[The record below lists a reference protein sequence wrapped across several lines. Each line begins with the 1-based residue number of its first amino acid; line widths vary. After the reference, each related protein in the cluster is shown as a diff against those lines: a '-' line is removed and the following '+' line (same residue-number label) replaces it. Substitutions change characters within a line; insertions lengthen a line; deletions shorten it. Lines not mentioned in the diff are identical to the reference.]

1 MIWINSWREP
11 LPQHALMSQD
21 AFPYQLLGAADGVRA
36 LVERF
41 YQLMERSPQYAG
53 LRKLHRNDLSQTK
66 ELLFQFLSGW
76 LGGPNL
82 YFQGPGHRCVM
93 SAHRNI
99 AIGAEEVEQWLG
111 CMNAALEDTD
121 LEKGMRDQISL
132 GLSRFANRMRNKN

>member
-1 MIWINSWREP
+1 
-11 LPQHALMSQD
+11 MSQD

-41 YQLMERSPQYAG
+41 YQLMDRSPQYAG
-53 LRKLHRNDLSQTK
+53 LRKLHREDLSQTK

-99 AIGAEEVEQWLG
+99 AIGAEEAGQWLG
-111 CMNAALEDTD
+111 CMNEALQEANLD
-121 LEKGMRDQISL
+121 KGIHDQIIL
-132 GLSRFANRMRNKN
+132 ALSRFANRMRNK

>member
-1 MIWINSWREP
+1 M
-11 LPQHALMSQD
+11 PQHNLMNQD

-41 YQLMERSPQYAG
+41 YQRMDRSPQYAG
-53 LRKLHRNDLSQTK
+53 LRKLHQDDLSQTK

-93 SAHRNI
+93 SAHHAI
-99 AIGAEEVEQWLG
+99 AIGAEEVDQWLG
-111 CMNAALEDTD
+111 CMNEALQETS
-121 LEKGMRDQISL
+121 LEKDVHDRIVL
-132 GLSRFANRMRNKN
+132 ALTRVAHRMRNKD